1 MIRKAYAIAEVLA
14 ALCLLAIA
22 AVGISQA
29 LASARVVLKKDGDTA
44 IARRALGLSCEAAL
58 ACRSTDKLLK
68 GGLVE
73 AAPDAFATWT
83 ARCEPGPQPGLVLMV
98 VACESKG
105 RRLEHSLVRP
115 KPEDDR

>member
-1 MIRKAYAIAEVLA
+1 MRKGFAIAEVLA

-29 LASARVVLKKDGDTA
+29 LSSARVALKEDGDTA

-58 ACRSTDKLLK
+58 ACRTTGQLIK

-73 AAPDAFATWT
+73 AAPDVFVTWS
-83 ARCEPGPQPGLVLMV
+83 AHCVAGPQPNLVRMTV
-98 VACESKG
+98 TCEIKG
-105 RRLEHSLVRP
+105 KRMEHTLVRP

>member
-1 MIRKAYAIAEVLA
+1 MRKGFAIAEVLA

-29 LASARVVLKKDGDTA
+29 LSSARVALKQDGDTA
-44 IARRALGLSCEAAL
+44 LARRALGLSCEAAL
-58 ACRSTDKLLK
+58 ACRSTDKLIK

-73 AAPDAFATWT
+73 AAPDVFATWS
-83 ARCEPGPQPGLVLMV
+83 ARCEAGPQPNLVRMT
-98 VACESKG
+98 VACETKG
-105 RRLEHSLVRP
+105 KRMEHSLIRP